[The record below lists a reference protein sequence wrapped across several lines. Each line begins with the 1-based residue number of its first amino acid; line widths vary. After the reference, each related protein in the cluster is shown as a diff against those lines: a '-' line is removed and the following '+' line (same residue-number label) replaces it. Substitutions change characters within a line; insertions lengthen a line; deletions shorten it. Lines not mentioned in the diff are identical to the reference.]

1 MKLLLSIAV
10 PLLACGQTTTPAPSV
25 PVLYIGRVDSPL
37 SVPGPIDFA
46 EFAVISSLGTAR
58 GDYVFSQAVPR
69 SVTGDFE
76 IKESTDASVE
86 RAYYVAVRLGKWET
100 TVGDILAGTS
110 TGAAG
115 RVEFQ
120 DPAGVNVTFSEAP
133 TVLLSDAKAV
143 AASTTDLYVPAI
155 VSVDTTGFTWRPMKT
170 SGSAPGGQPTLTSL
184 RYIAMPKGDLPL
196 NTSTLNI
203 ADSSTNVVVANA
215 VCGTDTFFAT
225 PIAQNDWASDGG
237 LVISGALSG
246 STQTTSFT
254 HNNMTGV
261 GTVVVV
267 KDSCI
272 SIDMTRINQ
281 VDINDFDD
289 DYGQVWLAV
298 FYASLAVFGFT
309 VCFVVPQ
316 IVFGTARGTPKEEA
330 PPSASGSRTAS
341 HASPSPTPVPR
352 SR

>member
-46 EFAVISSLGTAR
+46 EFAVITSLGTAR
-58 GDYVFSQAVPR
+58 GDYVFSQAVPK
-69 SVTGDFE
+69 SATGDFE
-76 IKESTDASVE
+76 IKESTDSSVE
-86 RAYYVAVRLGKWET
+86 RAYYVALKFGKWET
-100 TVGDILAGTS
+100 TIGDILAGTAAG
-110 TGAAG
+110 TAG
-115 RVEFQ
+115 RVEFL
-120 DPAGVNVTFSEAP
+120 DADGANVTFSEAP
-133 TVLLSDAKAV
+133 TVLLSDVKPV
-143 AASTTDLYVPAI
+143 GASTTDLYVPAI
-155 VSVDTTGFTWRPMKT
+155 LSVDTTGFTWRPMKT
-170 SGSAPGGQPTLTSL
+170 ALGAPSVQPNLTNL

-203 ADSSTNVVVANA
+203 VESGTNVVVANA

-225 PIAQNDWASDGG
+225 PLAQNDWGTDGAM
-237 LVISGALSG
+237 VISGALSG
-246 STQTTSFT
+246 ATQTTSFT
-254 HNNMTGV
+254 HTNVTGV
-261 GTVVVV
+261 GTIVVV

-281 VDINDFDD
+281 VDINEFDD

-330 PPSASGSRTAS
+330 PPLASESPTLS
-341 HASPSPTPVPR
+341 QASPSPTPVPR